1 MPPDTRE
8 RATPSLKDPA
18 LLRRQ
23 CYIGGRWVDADSGAT
38 EPVTDPA
45 SGGTI
50 GTMPVMGASETRRA
64 IEAADAAWP
73 AWRRKTAKERSNL
86 LRKWYELIL
95 AHQDDLALILT
106 TEQGKPLAESK
117 GEIGIG
123 AAYVEWFAEEARRV
137 YGDVIP
143 TIANDRRLVVVKE
156 PVGVCAAITPW
167 NFPHSMITRK
177 VAPALAAGCTVVIKP
192 AEATPYSALALAELA
207 HRAGFPPG
215 VLNVVTG
222 VAKDIGGEMTSSPL
236 VRKISFTGSTEVG
249 RLLMKQAAPTI
260 KKISL
265 ELGGNAPFIVFDD
278 ADLDAA
284 AEGAMISKYRNA
296 GQTCVCTN
304 RFFVHRAVHD
314 AFAEHFAKRIAAL
327 KVGPGTEPGVTQGPL
342 IDADAL
348 AKVEDHV
355 ADATQL
361 GAHVS
366 AGGRRHA
373 LGGTFYEPTLITGV
387 TPQMKLF
394 REETF
399 GPVAALIPFASDD
412 EVVELANRTEFG
424 LAAYFYSRDIG
435 RAWRVAEALEYGM
448 VGINTGL
455 ITTEVA
461 PFGGVK
467 QSGIG
472 REGSKYGI
480 EEYVES
486 KYVCFGGVDR

>member
-1 MPPDTRE
+1 MAPDTRE
-8 RATPSLKDPA
+8 SAAPALKDPT
-18 LLRRQ
+18 LLRQQ
-23 CYIGGRWVDADSGAT
+23 CYLNGQWIDADGGA
-38 EPVTDPA
+38 
-45 SGGTI
+45 
-50 GTMPVMGASETRRA
+50 TMPVHDPATGRTIGARPVMKAAETKRA
-64 IEAADAAWP
+64 IEAAHAAFP
-73 AWRRKTAKERSNL
+73 SWRKKTAKERSTI
-86 LRKWYELIL
+86 LRKWYELIV
-95 AHQDDLALILT
+95 ANQDDLALILT
-106 TEQGKPLAESK
+106 TEQGKPLTESK
-117 GEIGIG
+117 GEIVIG

-192 AEATPYSALALAELA
+192 AEATPFSALALAELA

-215 VLNVVTG
+215 VLNVLTG
-222 VAKDIGGEMTSSPL
+222 VAREIGGEMTSNPL
-236 VRKISFTGSTEVG
+236 VRKISFTGSTEIG
-249 RLLMKQAAPTI
+249 RLLMQQAAPTI

-284 AEGAMISKYRNA
+284 AEGAIISKYRNA

-304 RFFVHRAVHD
+304 RFFVHRDVHD
-314 AFAEHFAKRIAAL
+314 AFSEKFAAKIRGL
-327 KVGPGTEPGVTQGPL
+327 KVGPGTESGVTQGPL
-342 IDADAL
+342 IDKAAL
-348 AKVEDHV
+348 AKVEEHV
-355 ADATQL
+355 ADATQQ
-361 GAHVS
+361 GARIAV
-366 AGGRRHA
+366 GGKRHA

-387 TPQMKLF
+387 TPKMKVF

-399 GPVAALIPFASDD
+399 GPVAPLIPFSTDD
-412 EVVELANRTEFG
+412 EVIELANRTEFG
-424 LAAYFYSRDIG
+424 LASYFYSRDLA

-448 VGINTGL
+448 VGVNTGL

-480 EEYVES
+480 EEYVEV
-486 KYVCFGGVDR
+486 KYVCFGGIGG